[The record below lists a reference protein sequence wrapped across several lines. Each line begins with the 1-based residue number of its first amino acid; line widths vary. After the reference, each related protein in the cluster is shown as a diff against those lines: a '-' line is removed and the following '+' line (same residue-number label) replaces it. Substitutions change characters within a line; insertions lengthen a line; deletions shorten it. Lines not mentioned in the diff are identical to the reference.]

1 MGDCY
6 FCGLPAGIFRSR
18 HAECATKHERGATKM
33 ATLVASA
40 ILGGG
45 SLETLK
51 SKLMDTAS
59 ESYIAEGEI
68 TAYLIKGWEAAVEH
82 FLEDGALD
90 ADEEKDLISFI
101 ARFQLS
107 KDTLNQNGAYT
118 RFAKGS
124 LIRNL
129 IEGKVPNSMKFDQ
142 PLPFNFQKSE
152 RLIWVFGN
160 VDYLEDRAKTEYR
173 GGSHGVNVRIMKG
186 LYYRV
191 GAYKGEAVSR
201 TERLHVDTGLLG
213 VTTKHIYFSGPKKS
227 LRIRH
232 DAIVS
237 FQPYSNG
244 IAIVRD
250 SATAKPQSFVTG
262 DGWFIHNLL
271 TNVTQI
277 ES

>member
-1 MGDCY
+1 
-6 FCGLPAGIFRSR
+6 
-18 HAECATKHERGATKM
+18 M
-33 ATLVASA
+33 ATLVTSA

-45 SLETLK
+45 PVEALK
-51 SKLMDTAS
+51 SQLVDTAR

-82 FLEDGALD
+82 FLDDSALD
-90 ADEEKDLISFI
+90 ANEEKNLVSFI
-101 ARFQLS
+101 DRLKLS
-107 KDTLNQNGAYT
+107 RDAVDKNGAFS
-118 RFAKGS
+118 RVVKAGV
-124 LIRNL
+124 IRDL
-129 IEGKVPNSMKFDQ
+129 LEGKVPNRMKIDQ

-152 RLIWVFGN
+152 QLIWVFSN
-160 VDYLEDRAKTEYR
+160 VDYLEDRSKTEFK
-173 GGSHGVNVRIMKG
+173 GGSHGVSVRIMKG

-191 GAYKGEAVSR
+191 GAFKGEAVSR
-201 TERLHVDTGLLG
+201 TERLHVDTGLLA

-227 LRIRH
+227 FRVRH
-232 DAIVS
+232 DNIVS
-237 FQPYSNG
+237 FRPYSDG

-250 SATAKPQSFVTG
+250 TATAKPQIFITG